1 MVRGLCTSASAL
13 IFVAATLGT
22 AAQFAPAP
30 REAAQAAHAAQPAQA
45 VRGQSVG
52 NLACRPCHQAIHD
65 SYARTAMA
73 RTSGAAAIGLEGAFQ
88 HAASGVSYQVLRDRQ
103 RPRLTYERADRAD
116 RAALQGA
123 HSLKYYLGSNTRGR
137 TFLFEIDGF
146 LYQSPI
152 NYYAGKKAWEMS
164 PGFAQAREMPLRP
177 VDATCLF
184 CHASRVQPARP
195 GTAHGFDDPAFLQDG
210 VGCERCH
217 GPGSEHVKANGRVAM
232 VNPARLTGER
242 RDSVCMQCHLEGE
255 ARISRTGR
263 SQEDYRPGDRLSEFV
278 TIFVRED
285 DARQRRAAVSHVE
298 SLAVSQCKIKS
309 GDALSCLTCH
319 DPHVTPGAAERS
331 ASYRAKCLGCHA
343 PMAEGHHRGEPD
355 CTTCHMPRMESAD
368 ISHTV
373 VTDHRIV
380 RARSVE
386 MPRPSA
392 VGRLIP
398 FGAIPSGPSAP
409 AAPVAPSGVLASREL
424 GLAYGE
430 VALRGDAFA
439 ASEATR
445 LLEEA
450 SRQHP
455 ADANVL
461 TRLGYLYQV
470 RGDLDRAEQAYA
482 QALKIDPRRAVVAGN
497 VGVFDARRGLLT
509 QALALWRAAFETNPQ
524 LSEIGVNLGR
534 GLCAQGDAAGA
545 TAVLRRV
552 LRHNPDLGIARH
564 ALAEITNAGCR
575 RN

>member
-1 MVRGLCTSASAL
+1 MVRALGTSSSAL

-22 AAQFAPAP
+22 ATQVAPP
-30 REAAQAAHAAQPAQA
+30 SREGAQA
-45 VRGQSVG
+45 VG
-52 NLACRPCHQAIHD
+52 NQACRRCHQAIDD
-65 SYARTAMA
+65 SYSRTAMA
-73 RTSGAAAIGLEGAFQ
+73 RTGGAASIGLEGTFQ
-88 HAASGVSYQVLRDRQ
+88 HASSGVSYRVWRDGQ
-103 RPRLTYERADRAD
+103 QPRLTYERADLT
-116 RAALQGA
+116 ALQGTQA
-123 HSLKYYLGSNTRGR
+123 LKYYLGSNTRGR

-146 LYQSPI
+146 LYQSPV

-195 GTAHGFDDPAFLQDG
+195 GTVHGFDNPAFLQDG

-217 GPGSEHVKANGRVAM
+217 GPGSEHVKANGQVAM
-232 VNPARLTGER
+232 VNPARLTGEP
-242 RDSVCMQCHLEGE
+242 RDSICMQCHLEGE
-255 ARISRTGR
+255 ARIARAGR
-263 SQEDYRPGDRLSEFV
+263 SQEDYRPGDRLSDFI

-298 SLAVSQCKIKS
+298 SLAISQCKIKS

-319 DPHVTPGAAERS
+319 DPHVQPSATQRAA
-331 ASYRAKCLGCHA
+331 AYRAKCVGCHA
-343 PMAEGHHRGEPD
+343 PMAENHHRSEPD

-380 RARSVE
+380 RQRSVE
-386 MPRPSA
+386 TPRPST

-398 FGAIPSGPSAP
+398 FGALPSGPSGP
-409 AAPVAPSGVLASREL
+409 REL

-430 VALRGDAFA
+430 VALRGEAFA
-439 ASEATR
+439 AAEAAR

-450 SRQHP
+450 RRENP
-455 ADANVL
+455 ADADVL
-461 TRLGYLYQV
+461 TRLGYLYQA
-470 RGDLDRAEQAYA
+470 RGDLVRAEQAYA
-482 QALKIDPRRAVVAGN
+482 EALKVDPRRAVVAGN
-497 VGVFDARRGLLT
+497 VGVFAARRGLLT
-509 QALALWRAAFETNPQ
+509 RALALWRPAFETHPH
-524 LSEIGVNLGR
+524 LSEIGLNISR
-534 GLCAQGDAAGA
+534 GLCAEGDAAGA

-552 LRHNPDLGIARH
+552 LRHNPDLGMARQ
-564 ALAEITNAGCR
+564 ALAEVAKTGCR

>member
-1 MVRGLCTSASAL
+1 MVRGLCTSAPAL
-13 IFVAATLGT
+13 IFVAAALGT

-30 REAAQAAHAAQPAQA
+30 RETAQA
-45 VRGQSVG
+45 VG
-52 NLACRPCHQAIHD
+52 NQACRPCHQAIVD

-73 RTSGAAAIGLEGAFQ
+73 RTSGAASIGLEGTFQ
-88 HAASGVSYQVLRDRQ
+88 HSSSGVSYRVMRDGQ
-103 RPRLTYERADRAD
+103 HPRLTYERADRS
-116 RAALQGA
+116 ALQGTHA
-123 HSLKYYLGSNTRGR
+123 LKDYLGSNTRGR

-164 PGFAQAREMPLRP
+164 PGYAKVREMPLRP

-184 CHASRVQPARP
+184 CHASSVQPTRP
-195 GTAHGFDDPAFLQDG
+195 GTVHGFNDPAFLQEG

-242 RDSVCMQCHLEGE
+242 RDSVCIQCHLEGE
-255 ARISRTGR
+255 ARIARAGQ
-263 SQEDYRPGDRLSEFV
+263 SQENYRPGDRLSEFI

-298 SLAVSQCKIKS
+298 SLAVSRCKIKS

-319 DPHVTPGAAERS
+319 DPHVQPGAAERS
-331 ASYRAKCLGCHA
+331 TSYRAKCLGCHA
-343 PMAEGHHRGEPD
+343 PMADGHHQREPD

-380 RARSVE
+380 RERLAETS
-386 MPRPSA
+386 RPST
-392 VGRLIP
+392 VCRLIP
-398 FGAIPSGPSAP
+398 FGAVPSGPSR
-409 AAPVAPSGVLASREL
+409 PSGPSGSFTPSQRPEPSASSGQSGQAGPREL

-439 ASEATR
+439 ASEAMR

-450 SRQHP
+450 RQQHP
-455 ADANVL
+455 ADADVL
-461 TRLGYLYQV
+461 TRLGYLYQA
-470 RGDLDRAEQAYA
+470 RGDLDRAEQTYA
-482 QALKIDPRRAVVAGN
+482 QALKVDPRRAVVAGN
-497 VGVFDARRGLLT
+497 AGVFNARRGLLT
-509 QALALWRAAFETNPQ
+509 QSLALWRAAFETNPQ
-524 LSEIGVNLGR
+524 LSEIGVNLSR

-545 TAVLRRV
+545 TTVLQRV
-552 LRHNPDLGIARH
+552 LRHNPDLGIARQ
-564 ALAEITNAGCR
+564 ALAEITKTGCR

>member
-1 MVRGLCTSASAL
+1 MVQTLCTSASAL
-13 IFVAATLGT
+13 IFVAAIGI
-22 AAQFAPAP
+22 AAQNAPAS
-30 REAAQAAHAAQPAQA
+30 RDAAQA
-45 VRGQSVG
+45 VG
-52 NLACRPCHQAIHD
+52 NQACRPCHQAIHD

-73 RTSGAAAIGLEGAFQ
+73 RTSGSASIGLEGTFQ
-88 HAASGVSYQVLRDRQ
+88 HAPSGVSYRVLRDGQ
-103 RPRLTYERADRAD
+103 HPRLTYERTD
-116 RAALQGA
+116 RAALQGTHA
-123 HSLKYYLGSNTRGR
+123 LKYYLGSNTRGR

-152 NYYAGKKAWEMS
+152 NYYAGKKAWQMS
-164 PGFAQAREMPLRP
+164 PGFAQVREMPLRP

-184 CHASRVQPARP
+184 CHASRVQPTRP
-195 GTAHGFDDPAFLQDG
+195 GTLNGFDNPAFLQDG

-217 GPGSEHVKANGRVAM
+217 GPGGEHVKANGRVSM

-255 ARISRTGR
+255 ARIARAGR
-263 SQEDYRPGDRLSEFV
+263 SQEDYRPGDRLSDFV

-298 SLAVSQCKIKS
+298 SLAVSRCKIES

-319 DPHVTPGAAERS
+319 DPHVTPAAAER
-331 ASYRAKCLGCHA
+331 AATYRAKCLGCHA
-343 PMAEGHHRGEPD
+343 PMAERHHPREPD
-355 CTTCHMPRMESAD
+355 CTACHMPRMESAD

-380 RARSVE
+380 RERSAE
-386 MPRPSA
+386 MPRPRA

-398 FGAIPSGPSAP
+398 FGAIPSGSSGPSP
-409 AAPVAPSGVLASREL
+409 PSGPREL

-439 ASEATR
+439 AGEAMR

-450 SRQHP
+450 RQQQP
-455 ADANVL
+455 ADADVL
-461 TRLGYLYQV
+461 TRLGYLYQA
-470 RGDLDRAEQAYA
+470 RGDLEGAEQAYA
-482 QALKIDPRRAVVAGN
+482 QALKVDPRRAVVAGN

-509 QALALWRAAFETNPQ
+509 RSLQLWREAFETNPQ
-524 LSEIGVNLGR
+524 LSEIGINLGR
-534 GLCAQGDAAGA
+534 ALCAQGDAAGA
-545 TAVLRRV
+545 AAVLRRV
-552 LRHNPDLGIARH
+552 LRHNPDLGIARQ
-564 ALAEITNAGCR
+564 ALVEITKTGCR

>member
-1 MVRGLCTSASAL
+1 MVQALCTSASAL
-13 IFVAATLGT
+13 IFVAAALGM
-22 AAQFAPAP
+22 AAQVAPAS
-30 REAAQAAHAAQPAQA
+30 REVARA
-45 VRGQSVG
+45 VG
-52 NLACRPCHQAIHD
+52 NQACRPCHLAIHD

-73 RTSGAAAIGLEGAFQ
+73 RTSGAASIGLEGAFQ
-88 HAASGVSYQVLRDRQ
+88 HAPSGVSYRVLRDGQ
-103 RPRLTYERADRAD
+103 SQSPRLTYERTDRAS
-116 RAALQGA
+116 LQGTHA
-123 HSLKYYLGSNTRGR
+123 LKYYLGSNTRGR

-184 CHASRVQPARP
+184 CHASRVQPTRP
-195 GTAHGFDDPAFLQDG
+195 GTVHGFDDPAFLQDG

-217 GPGSEHVKANGRVAM
+217 GPGGEHVRAKGRVTM
-232 VNPARLTGER
+232 INPARLTGER
-242 RDSVCMQCHLEGE
+242 RDSICMQCHLEGE
-255 ARISRTGR
+255 ARIARAGR
-263 SQEDYRPGDRLSEFV
+263 SQEEYRPGDRLSDFV

-298 SLAVSQCKIKS
+298 SLAVSRCKIKS

-319 DPHVTPGAAERS
+319 DPHVTLGAAER
-331 ASYRAKCLGCHA
+331 ATAYRAKCLGCHA
-343 PMAEGHHRGEPD
+343 PMAERHHPREPD

-380 RARSVE
+380 RERSAE
-386 MPRPSA
+386 APRPRT

-398 FGAIPSGPSAP
+398 FGAVPSASGPSAP
-409 AAPVAPSGVLASREL
+409 REL

-439 ASEATR
+439 AGEAMR

-450 SRQHP
+450 RQQHP
-455 ADANVL
+455 ADADVL
-461 TRLGYLYQV
+461 MRLGYLYQA
-470 RGDLDRAEQAYA
+470 RGDLDRAEQTYA
-482 QALKIDPRRAVVAGN
+482 QALKVDPQRAVVAGN

-509 QALALWRAAFETNPQ
+509 QAVALWRVAFETNPQ

-534 GLCAQGDAAGA
+534 ALCAQGDAAGA
-545 TAVLRRV
+545 TAVLRRA
-552 LRHNPDLGIARH
+552 LRHSPDLGIARQ
-564 ALAEITNAGCR
+564 ALAEIAKTGCR